1 MDFEER
7 AANPQNQNQHVAR
20 ITDITLATGEDLHLN
35 LGEPEFDF
43 DLGLGDG
50 IGSQDYELDLGIDF
64 GDGPAANEGD
74 KTKDTADGEGDETMS
89 VEIGRDAMSHR
100 SARESIGSH
109 LLGKDNLD
117 FDALSNRSKSR
128 ELSEHPM
135 DIDFGAD
142 FGGMDIDLGLDFGET
157 GDTTM
162 GTALGAGEEPTE
174 AQQQIQEQPPRSPSR
189 ACEQILLHPPV

>member
-7 AANPQNQNQHVAR
+7 AANPQNQHVAR

-50 IGSQDYELDLGIDF
+50 IGSQDYDLDLGIDF
-64 GDGPAANEGD
+64 GDGPTANGAEKAKSAA
-74 KTKDTADGEGDETMS
+74 AGEGDETMS

-109 LLGKDNLD
+109 LLGKDNAD
-117 FDALSNRSKSR
+117 FDVLSHRSKSR
-128 ELSEHPM
+128 DASEHPM

-162 GTALGAGEEPTE
+162 GTKLGADEEGEGR
-174 AQQQIQEQPPRSPSR
+174 PPARSPSR
-189 ACEQILLHPPV
+189 ACERFVV

>member
-7 AANPQNQNQHVAR
+7 AANPQNQHVAR

-64 GDGPAANEGD
+64 GDGPTANDAE
-74 KTKDTADGEGDETMS
+74 KPKEAENGEADETMS
-89 VEIGRDAMSHR
+89 VEVGRDAMSHR

-109 LLGKDNLD
+109 LIGMDNFDLD
-117 FDALSNRSKSR
+117 ILSHRSKSR
-128 ELSEHPM
+128 EASEHPM
-135 DIDFGAD
+135 DVDFGAD
-142 FGGMDIDLGLDFGET
+142 FGGMDIDLGLDFGDM
-157 GDTTM
+157 GDTTL
-162 GTALGAGEEPTE
+162 GTALGAGEGENPE
-174 AQQQIQEQPPRSPSR
+174 QQQPPRSPSR
-189 ACEQILLHPPV
+189 ACEYLTSFLFLVTY